1 MTVSGISGASAY
13 NYPTSAAPS
22 GFPQAL
28 GALESSLGSG
38 DLSGAEQAYASL
50 SALASS
56 GPGPLANSNSPLA
69 QALSAI
75 GQALQSGNLTAAQQA
90 LTSFQQARG
99 HHHHGHHDSTGGG
112 TTSTAKTAHR

>member
-38 DLSGAEQAYASL
+38 DLSGA
-50 SALASS
+50 
-56 GPGPLANSNSPLA
+56 
-69 QALSAI
+69 
-75 GQALQSGNLTAAQQA
+75 QQA
-90 LTSFQQARG
+90 
-99 HHHHGHHDSTGGG
+99 
-112 TTSTAKTAHR
+112 